1 MPEHTLFLIWM
12 LGAPLCSSVR
22 GYLEDLGHKA
32 LNTKPKQYSDNTIR
46 LAALIEVVA
55 YLYIGYL
62 LYK

>member
-32 LNTKPKQYSDNTIR
+32 LNTKPKQKYSLRQMKETN
-46 LAALIEVVA
+46 
-55 YLYIGYL
+55 
-62 LYK
+62 K